1 MIIPALSGR
10 EDELATADDL
20 RASAGRL
27 ADAFGPARIMA
38 QVPLSGCGTL
48 TVAEAAQGNL
58 SSVIPGIAPDS
69 AGSASGFGF
78 RWDVP
83 SAEAIA
89 VIEAAERYAA
99 LAAGCRGDLIWASA
113 TELGA
118 AALDLSILPRCSAAE
133 LADPSCPITTPVDDQ
148 PMRWAGG
155 VSLMTGAE
163 VLVPAILA
171 YLRLDPHPVPAERF
185 FLPDSSGCAAH
196 TSMTAALT
204 RAIFE
209 LVERDAVSL
218 TWLQKLELPVVAD
231 GHVPDR
237 ERQVIEL
244 LRRTGTEVTVFD
256 ATTDLGVPTVY
267 ILQRTPYGQPASF
280 IGAASGPDLE
290 SAIAHALLES
300 LGTRGPHLPEA
311 ELPDSPRD
319 FSRPHEGAQFMGR
332 SENAVAFEFLRGDAP
347 PRLAAVPLTHTSETA
362 VLHALL
368 SHLRQAGMEAFAVDL
383 TTDEL
388 LEAGFVAVRAVVPG
402 LQPVSFWPRAQY
414 RAHPRLYQAPAA
426 MGYTVHSESD
436 QNYWPQPFG

>member
-1 MIIPALSGR
+1 MIIPALSER
-10 EDELATADDL
+10 EDKPAADDL
-20 RASAGRL
+20 LASAARL

-38 QVPLSGCGTL
+38 QLPLPGCGTA
-48 TVAEAAQGNL
+48 TIAEAPQGNL
-58 SSVIPGIAPDS
+58 SSVTPGIPPES
-69 AGSASGFGF
+69 AASASGFGF

-83 SAEAIA
+83 TAEAIA

-99 LAAGCRGDLIWASA
+99 LAAGRRGDLIWASA
-113 TELGA
+113 TELGGA
-118 AALDLSILPRCSAAE
+118 AVDLGILPRCSAAE

-148 PMRWAGG
+148 PIRWASG
-155 VSLMTGAE
+155 VNLMTGAE

-196 TSMTAALT
+196 TSVTSALN
-204 RAIFE
+204 RGIFE

-244 LRRTGTEVTVFD
+244 LRRTGTEVTLFD

-267 ILQRTPYGQPASF
+267 ILQRTPYGRPASF
-280 IGAASGPDLE
+280 VGAASGADLE
-290 SAIAHALLES
+290 SAISHALLES

-311 ELPDSPRD
+311 DLPDSPRD

-332 SENAVAFEFLRGDAP
+332 PENAAAFDFLRHDAP
-347 PRLAAVPLTHTSETA
+347 PRQAAAPLDHTN
-362 VLHALL
+362 VLGVLL
-368 SHLRQAGMEAFAVDL
+368 SRLRRAGMEAFAVDL

-388 LEAGFVAVRAVVPG
+388 LEAGFVAVRVVVPG
-402 LQPVSFWPRAQY
+402 LQPMSFWPRAQY

-426 MGYTVHSESD
+426 MGHTVHGEPD

>member
-1 MIIPALSGR
+1 MIIPALSER
-10 EDELATADDL
+10 EDKLAAAGDF

-27 ADAFGPARIMA
+27 ADAFGPARVIA

-58 SSVIPGIAPDS
+58 RPVIPGIEPDS
-69 AGSASGFGF
+69 SGSAGGFGF

-133 LADPSCPITTPVDDQ
+133 LADPSCPITTPVNDQ
-148 PMRWAGG
+148 PIRWTRG

-171 YLRLDPHPVPAERF
+171 YLRLDPRPVPAERF

-196 TSMTAALT
+196 TSLTAALT
-204 RAIFE
+204 HAIFE

-218 TWLQKLELPVVAD
+218 TWLQKLELPLAAD
-231 GHVPDR
+231 SHVPDR

-244 LRRTGTEVTVFD
+244 LRRTGTETTVFD
-256 ATTDLGVPTVY
+256 ATTDLGVPTAY
-267 ILQRTPYGQPASF
+267 ILQRTPYGRPASF
-280 IGAASGPDLE
+280 VGAASGPDLE
-290 SAIAHALLES
+290 SAISHALLET
-300 LGTRGPHLPEA
+300 LGTRGPHLPEVD
-311 ELPDSPRD
+311 LPDSPRD
-319 FSRPHEGAQFMGR
+319 FRRPHEGAQFMGR
-332 SENAVAFEFLRGDAP
+332 RENAVAFEFLRDDAP
-347 PRLAAVPLTHTSETA
+347 PRLAATPLNHTSDT
-362 VLHALL
+362 VMFRTLL
-368 SHLRQAGMEAFAVDL
+368 SHLRRAGMEAFAVDL

-388 LEAGFVAVRAVVPG
+388 LDAGFVAVRVVVPR

-426 MGYTVHSESD
+426 MGHTVHSEPD
-436 QNYWPQPFG
+436 QNHWPQPFG

>member
-1 MIIPALSGR
+1 MIIPALSER
-10 EDELATADDL
+10 EDKLAAADDF

-27 ADAFGPARIMA
+27 ADAFGPARVIA

-58 SSVIPGIAPDS
+58 RPVIPGIEPDS
-69 AGSASGFGF
+69 TGSAGGFGF
-78 RWDVP
+78 RWDVA

-89 VIEAAERYAA
+89 VIEAAERYAG

-118 AALDLSILPRCSAAE
+118 AALDLDILPRCSAAE
-133 LADPSCPITTPVDDQ
+133 LADPSCPITTPVNDQ
-148 PMRWAGG
+148 PIRWTRG

-171 YLRLDPHPVPAERF
+171 YLRLDPRPVPAEHF

-196 TSMTAALT
+196 TSWTAALT
-204 RAIFE
+204 HAIFE

-218 TWLQKLELPVVAD
+218 TWLQKLELPLVAD

-244 LRRTGTEVTVFD
+244 LRRTGTETTVFD
-256 ATTDLGVPTVY
+256 ATTDLGVPTAY
-267 ILQRTPYGQPASF
+267 ILQRTPYGRPASF
-280 IGAASGPDLE
+280 VGAASGPDLG
-290 SAIAHALLES
+290 SAISHALLET
-300 LGTRGPHLPEA
+300 LGTRGPHLPEVD
-311 ELPDSPRD
+311 LPDSPRD
-319 FSRPHEGAQFMGR
+319 FRRPHEGAQFMGR
-332 SENAVAFEFLRGDAP
+332 PENAVAFEFLRDDAP
-347 PRLAAVPLTHTSETA
+347 PRLAAAPLDHTSDT
-362 VLHALL
+362 VVFRALL
-368 SHLRQAGMEAFAVDL
+368 SHLRRAGMEAFAVDL

-388 LEAGFVAVRAVVPG
+388 LEAGFVAVRVVVPQ

-414 RAHPRLYQAPAA
+414 RAHPRLYQAPPA
-426 MGYTVHSESD
+426 MGHTVHSEPG
-436 QNYWPQPFG
+436 QNHWPQPFG